1 MGSSFALFLFWMNRC
16 RFGLWRTLIM
26 IHHLTTSSLPHLL
39 NSGPLT
45 ALQHTGGIHS
55 WVLCT
60 ATGEFIVVLPSLLV
74 ISTLVIVILYSLLF
88 WCYLSSLSH
97 AMFSSDHMTRYLGEL
112 FSYFLEHFF
121 FVAFLPNMCLLSEY
135 VIMKSLSSVSS
146 IAPKFSMTLHHWG
159 WFHMPRPS
167 WNGRNGSWKQRV
179 QKLLQIYTDTLESY
193 GT

>member
-1 MGSSFALFLFWMNRC
+1 MGSSFALFLFWMNCC

-45 ALQHTGGIHS
+45 ALQHAGGIHS

-97 AMFSSDHMTRYLGEL
+97 AMFSSDYMTRYLGEL
-112 FSYFLEHFF
+112 FSYFLEHIFF
-121 FVAFLPNMCLLSEY
+121 CCLSTKHVL
-135 VIMKSLSSVSS
+135 VIWICYYEKSFIS
-146 IAPKFSMTLHHWG
+146 IFNCSKIFNDPASLRLVTHAKA
-159 WFHMPRPS
+159 
-167 WNGRNGSWKQRV
+167 
-179 QKLLQIYTDTLESY
+179 
-193 GT
+193 